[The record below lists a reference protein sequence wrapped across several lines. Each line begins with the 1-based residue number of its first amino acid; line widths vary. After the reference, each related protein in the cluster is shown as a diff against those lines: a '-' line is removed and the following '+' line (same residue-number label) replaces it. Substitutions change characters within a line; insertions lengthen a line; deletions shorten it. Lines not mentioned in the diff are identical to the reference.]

1 MPIKDP
7 VLEAT
12 EVLMVVIK
20 MNQYLLLVDLKNLL
34 VKENQIMG
42 IEDQNQ
48 TLEMMVIADQRDHLL
63 LKEDQRRV
71 IVDQDLILGDIEDL
85 MKVKE
90 PQLMARTDQ
99 DPNLEAIDDLTI
111 EEDQDQT
118 LEDTE
123 HLTMVIMDQLVTKM
137 NLDPILKEI
146 DDLTIEG
153 DHLKDIVG
161 QDPPTKEMATKVD
174 QDLILKEMVRKQDQQ
189 KATVEQ

>member
-1 MPIKDP
+1 M
-7 VLEAT
+7 LEAT
-12 EVLMVVIK
+12 EVLMAAIK

-71 IVDQDLILGDIEDL
+71 IVDQDLILRDIEDPI
-85 MKVKE
+85 KVKE
-90 PQLMARTDQ
+90 RQLMARTDQ
-99 DPNLEAIDDLTI
+99 DPNLEAIDDLAI